1 MSEDD
6 IRSKLEFS
14 KKNSY
19 TLDRTILKL
28 SQANAFPKDDN
39 KKLYPNDKKL
49 DVQMV
54 SHHCR
59 RLFDF

>member
-6 IRSKLEFS
+6 LRSKLEFS
-14 KKNSY
+14 KKSSY
-19 TLDRTILKL
+19 NLDKTILKL

-49 DVQMV
+49 V
-54 SHHCR
+54 S
-59 RLFDF
+59 